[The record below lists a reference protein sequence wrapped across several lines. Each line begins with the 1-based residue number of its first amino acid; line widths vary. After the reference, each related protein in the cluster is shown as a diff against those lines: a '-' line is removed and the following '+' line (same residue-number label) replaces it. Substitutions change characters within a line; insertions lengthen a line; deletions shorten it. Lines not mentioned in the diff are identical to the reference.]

1 MSSASVPSVPA
12 DLALA
17 RLREAA
23 PLVQCI
29 TNTVVTG
36 FTANVL
42 LAVGAA
48 PAMVDIPEEAGL
60 FAGIAG
66 GLLVNL
72 GTPTPLQAEAARE
85 AVRATE
91 RWVLDPVAIGTLP
104 VRTALAAELVRARP
118 AIVRGNASEIIALAG
133 LGSGGRGVD
142 STVGSEEAL
151 EAATS
156 IARRWGA
163 VVAVSGEVDVVTDGF
178 EVVRVAGG
186 DRMLTLVTGGGC
198 SLGATMAAFL
208 AVVDP
213 LSAAVAASV
222 THAVA
227 AEQAART
234 SSGPGTFAVDFLD
247 ALAALDPVDLRGRE
261 SRLQV
266 VS

>member
-178 EVVRVAGG
+178 EIVRVAGG

-198 SLGATMAAFL
+198 SLGAAMAAFL

>member
-1 MSSASVPSVPA
+1 MTALSVPSVPA

-17 RLREAA
+17 RLREAT

-29 TNTVVTG
+29 TNSVVTG

-48 PAMVDIPEEAGL
+48 PAMVDLPEEAGI

-72 GTPTPLQAEAARE
+72 GTPTPQQRDAARA
-85 AVRATE
+85 AVVATD

-104 VRTALAAELVRARP
+104 VRTALAAELLQSRP

-142 STVGSEEAL
+142 STAGAEEAL

-156 IARRWGA
+156 IARSAGA
-163 VVAVSGEVDVVTDGF
+163 VVAVSGEVDVITDGT
-178 EVVRVAGG
+178 ETVRVPGG
-186 DRMLTLVTGGGC
+186 DRLLTLVTGGGC

-208 AVVDP
+208 AVCDP

-222 THAVA
+222 AHAVA
-227 AEQAART
+227 AEHAART

-247 ALAALDPVDLRGRE
+247 ALAALDPSDLRDRE
-261 SRLQV
+261 AHLQG

>member
-151 EAATS
+151 DAATS

-213 LSAAVAASV
+213 LSVAVAASV

>member
-1 MSSASVPSVPA
+1 
-12 DLALA
+12 
-17 RLREAA
+17 
-23 PLVQCI
+23 
-29 TNTVVTG
+29 
-36 FTANVL
+36 
-42 LAVGAA
+42 
-48 PAMVDIPEEAGL
+48 
-60 FAGIAG
+60 
-66 GLLVNL
+66 
-72 GTPTPLQAEAARE
+72 
-85 AVRATE
+85 E

-151 EAATS
+151 DAATS

-234 SSGPGTFAVDFLD
+234 SSGPGTFA
-247 ALAALDPVDLRGRE
+247 
-261 SRLQV
+261 
-266 VS
+266 